1 MSAMSWGKLNLHL
14 ISLHKITPESNK
26 VTRIKKMITSYP
38 YQHLRKCMENEH
50 TAVRMY
56 RMNRTLDFNND
67 KQYASKAV
75 NKQTTL

>member
-1 MSAMSWGKLNLHL
+1 
-14 ISLHKITPESNK
+14 
-26 VTRIKKMITSYP
+26 MITSFP
-38 YQHLRKCMENEH
+38 YQHLWKCMENEH

>member
-1 MSAMSWGKLNLHL
+1 
-14 ISLHKITPESNK
+14 
-26 VTRIKKMITSYP
+26 
-38 YQHLRKCMENEH
+38 MENEH
-50 TAVRMY
+50 TVVRMY